1 MLKEFKVKHL
11 PTIKSK
17 MNPLISIVIP
27 TYNRAHLI
35 LEALETCVLQ
45 SYRPLEIIVVDDGST
60 DRTVGSVQ
68 DWSKGSSHKE
78 VTLKIVKQENKGG
91 NAARNN
97 GIKNATGEFIAFL
110 DSDDLWNTTKL
121 KKQYALISQSDT
133 IGGVYCGLRQVEVE
147 SGKVISDDKRDYTE
161 GFILSQLLVK
171 DVTAPTSAYLIRK
184 KVFDELGGFD
194 ETLQARQ
201 DWDMWIRLAD
211 KYEIRAVT
219 QNLMDLRHHKGP
231 RTASN
236 PQKEINA
243 YIKIRQKYQ
252 HLLLKQPKNIQ
263 KEAKANFYKRLGR
276 VHFHHN
282 ISKRI
287 AFSYYIKGVAL
298 FPKDFDNWAALV
310 GFFLPSF
317 IRKKIN
323 GFWNKV
329 FSKTKFAIRS
339 H

>member
-1 MLKEFKVKHL
+1 
-11 PTIKSK
+11 
-17 MNPLISIVIP
+17 MNPLISIIIP
-27 TYNRAHLI
+27 TFNREHLI
-35 LEALETCVLQ
+35 LDALETCDLQ
-45 SYRPLEIIVVDDGST
+45 TYRPLEIVLVDDGST
-60 DRTVGSVQ
+60 DRTVGFVE
-68 DWSKGSSHKE
+68 DWNKGSSDKD
-78 VTLKIVKQENKGG
+78 VTLKIIKQENKGG
-91 NAARNN
+91 NVARNN
-97 GIKNATGEFIAFL
+97 GIKNSTGEFIAFL

-147 SGKVISDDKRDYTE
+147 SGKVISDDKREYIE

-171 DVTAPTSAYLIRK
+171 DVTAPTSSYLVRK
-184 KVFDELGGFD
+184 KVFDLVGRFD

-201 DWDMWIRLAD
+201 DWDMWIRLAE
-211 KYEIRAVT
+211 KYEIRAVHE
-219 QNLMDLRHHKGP
+219 NLMDLRHHKGI

-236 PQKEINA
+236 PHKEINA
-243 YIKIRQKYQ
+243 YIKIRKKYQ
-252 HLLLKQPKNIQ
+252 YLLEKQPSNIQ

-287 AFSYYIKGVAL
+287 AFSYYIKGILL
-298 FPKDFDNWAALV
+298 FPKDFDNWAALI
-310 GFFLPSF
+310 GFFLPKI
-317 IRKKIN
+317 IRTKIN
-323 GFWNKV
+323 GLWNKF

>member
-1 MLKEFKVKHL
+1 
-11 PTIKSK
+11 

-45 SYRPLEIIVVDDGST
+45 TYRPIEIVVVDDGST
-60 DRTVGSVQ
+60 DRTIASVQ
-68 DWSKGSSHKE
+68 DLNKGSSHQD

-97 GIKNATGEFIAFL
+97 GIKNSSGEFIAFL
-110 DSDDLWNTTKL
+110 DSDDLWNKTKL
-121 KKQYALISQSDT
+121 KKQYELISRSDI

-147 SGKVISDDKRDYTE
+147 SGKILTDENRIYTE
-161 GFILSQLLVK
+161 GFILSQLLIK

-184 KVFDELGGFD
+184 KVFDEIGCFD
-194 ETLQARQ
+194 ESLQARQ
-201 DWDMWIRLAD
+201 DWDMWIRLAE
-211 KYEIRAVT
+211 KYEIRAVRE
-219 QNLMDLRHHKGP
+219 NLMDLRHHKGP

-236 PQKEINA
+236 PHKEINA
-243 YIKIRQKYQ
+243 YIKIRKKYQ
-252 HLLLKQPKNIQ
+252 HLLVKQPKNIQ

-287 AFSYYIKGVAL
+287 AFSYYIKGIAL

-310 GFFLPSF
+310 GFFLPKT
-317 IRKKIN
+317 IRTKIN
-323 GFWNKV
+323 GLWNKV